1 MARERGFD
9 ALCASLY
16 ASVLDPDRLQEVC
29 AGLAAA
35 TGSHVGAIMVHD
47 AAIGSGRLE
56 LATGADPAEIARYER
71 EFAADN
77 PWMRHG
83 AARLVAGAVVDSDSV
98 LPRSELRRS
107 RYYADYLR
115 HGDIEQSVALCAYRD
130 ADAIVTATVSRSGR
144 RPPYGEAELA
154 ALRRIAPHWVNA
166 HAIRR
171 ELGRLQRQVATLEAA
186 LAALPTAV
194 LLLDAQRRPTRRN
207 AAADALCSA
216 GWLRVDGTGLAARGC
231 RARDWQ
237 RMLQAACQGLPN
249 AGAPLRCPSRLLLRD
264 EAGAAAL
271 VAAIHPLPTRAPPA
285 EPGREAAIL
294 FLHPAAAPPQP
305 ALHAVLSEL
314 FGLTDAEA
322 ALALAFLRHAD
333 LAGAARACGISA
345 ASARTR
351 LKVVYGKTGA
361 HGQAELMR
369 LLAALAA
376 ATAQ

>member
-1 MARERGFD
+1 MAKERGFD

-16 ASVLDPDRLQEVC
+16 ASVLDPGRLQEVC
-29 AGLAAA
+29 AGLSDA

-47 AAIGSGRLE
+47 AAVDGGRLE
-56 LATGADPAEIARYER
+56 VLTGADPAEMARYER

-83 AARLVAGAVVDSDSV
+83 ASRLHTGAVVDSDSV
-98 LPRSELRRS
+98 LSRSELRRT
-107 RYYADYLR
+107 RYYNEYLR
-115 HGDIEQSVALCAYRD
+115 LGDIEQSVALCAYRD
-130 ADAIVTATVSRSGR
+130 ADSIVTATVSRSGR
-144 RPPYGEAELA
+144 LRPYGEAELETM
-154 ALRRIAPHWVNA
+154 RRIVPHWVNA

-194 LLLDAQRRPTRRN
+194 LLLDAQRRPARRN

-231 RARDWQ
+231 HARDWQ
-237 RMLQAACQGLPN
+237 RMLQAACTGLPSS
-249 AGAPLRCPSRLLLRD
+249 GAPLRCPGRLLLRD
-264 EAGAAAL
+264 EAGAPAL
-271 VAAIHPLPTRAPPA
+271 VAAVHPLPARSPPA

-294 FLHPAAAPPQP
+294 FLHPASAPPRP
-305 ALHAVLSEL
+305 ALHAVLREL

-322 ALALAFLRHAD
+322 ALALAFLRHAE
-333 LAGAARACGISA
+333 LAGAAQACRISA

-376 ATAQ
+376 ATAH